1 MMVRIVVGVMLFAG
15 SVVAGAQTVTLEIRP
30 HIGDTLHLRYDQR
43 IEASDGT
50 AGPMVSTLLVM
61 SRTII
66 EESDKKG
73 TDVVAVTD
81 SVDMAPQS
89 AEPARELLEGRP
101 MHLRVAPDGSTTLEA
116 VDTGSVAPALRPTL
130 MQMPAMLPRKPVK
143 VGRTW
148 RCDVQLPLPPGKGGA
163 LKATFRLDSISRTG
177 DLAYVSLRGT
187 LRRDSPPTV
196 TTGLVTGTLVVDR
209 QRGWLTD
216 SRATIHVTSGAM
228 QMMISEWLRTT
239 DR

>member
-1 MMVRIVVGVMLFAG
+1 LKALVVGVVGLVA
-15 SVVAGAQTVTLEIRP
+15 SVAAGAQTVTLRIRP
-30 HIGDTLHLRYDQR
+30 QIGDTLHLRYDQR
-43 IEASDGT
+43 IEATDGPGGT
-50 AGPMVSTLLVM
+50 MVSTLLVL
-61 SRTII
+61 SRTIV
-66 EESDKKG
+66 EGSDAKG

-89 AEPARELLEGRP
+89 AEPARQLLEGRP
-101 MHLRVAPDGSTTLEA
+101 LHLRVAPDGATMLEP
-116 VDTGSVAPALRPTL
+116 VDTGTVAPQLRATL
-130 MQMPAMLPRKPVK
+130 AEMPAMLPRKSVR

-148 RCDVQLPLPPGKGGA
+148 KCDVQLPMPPGEGGA
-163 LKATFRLDSISRTG
+163 LKATFRLDSLSRNG

-187 LRRDSPPTV
+187 IRRDAPPTV

-209 QRGWLTD
+209 RRGWLTD

-228 QMMISEWLRTT
+228 QLMITEWLRTT

>member
-1 MMVRIVVGVMLFAG
+1 
-15 SVVAGAQTVTLEIRP
+15 
-30 HIGDTLHLRYDQR
+30 
-43 IEASDGT
+43 
-50 AGPMVSTLLVM
+50 
-61 SRTII
+61 
-66 EESDKKG
+66 
-73 TDVVAVTD
+73 
-81 SVDMAPQS
+81 
-89 AEPARELLEGRP
+89 
-101 MHLRVAPDGSTTLEA
+101 
-116 VDTGSVAPALRPTL
+116 
-130 MQMPAMLPRKPVK
+130 
-143 VGRTW
+143 
-148 RCDVQLPLPPGKGGA
+148 LPPGKGGA